1 MTHCKHTTVR
11 FNKALPAEKSL
22 GKLHLNLDWRLVSA
36 PLLFLTLD
44 RLSFTCAAHW
54 NAVKI
59 FLHANKFCA
68 TVPHI
73 FAVIVR
79 VIETD
84 AY

>member
-11 FNKALPAEKSL
+11 FNKALSAEKSL
-22 GKLHLNLDWRLVSA
+22 GKLNLNLERRLVSA
-36 PLLFLTLD
+36 PLLFATLD

-54 NAVKI
+54 NVVKI
-59 FLHANKFCA
+59 FLHANEFWA